1 MTDVLLPKQYALVLL
16 RKLADDDEYRHRY
29 ECNPVQALREIGV
42 PGDLIDHLPPGHQ
55 APLKLADKKTFQE
68 ALYQLI
74 DDVAGVCI
82 CHAPPQMRLSIG
94 TSHHGGHDSSKTS
107 FGAS

>member
-1 MTDVLLPKQYALVLL
+1 MTTDVLLPKQYALVLL
-16 RKLADDDEYRHRY
+16 RKLADDDAFRHRY

-42 PGDLIDHLPPGHQ
+42 PEDLLGNLPPGHQ
-55 APLKLADKKTFQE
+55 APITLADKSTFKE

-74 DDVAGVCI
+74 DEVSGVCI
-82 CHAPPQMRLSIG
+82 CHAPPQIRLSVG
-94 TSHHGGHDSSKTS
+94 TPQRGGTSKTS

>member
-1 MTDVLLPKQYALVLL
+1 MTTDVLLPKQFALVLL
-16 RKLADDDEYRHRY
+16 RKLADDDAYRHRY

-42 PGDLIDHLPPGHQ
+42 PEDLLGNLPPGHQ
-55 APLKLADKKTFQE
+55 APITLADKSTFKE

-74 DDVAGVCI
+74 DEVSGVCI
-82 CHAPPQMRLSIG
+82 CHSPPQIRLSVG
-94 TSHHGGHDSSKTS
+94 TPQRGGTSKTS

>member
-1 MTDVLLPKQYALVLL
+1 VSNDLVLPKQYALVLL
-16 RKLADDDEYRHRY
+16 RKLADDDAYRHRY

-42 PGDLIDHLPPGHQ
+42 PEDILGHLPSGHQ
-55 APLKLADKKTFQE
+55 APIKLADKHTFQE

-74 DDVAGVCI
+74 DDVSSVCV
-82 CHAPPQMRLSIG
+82 CHAPPQVKLAVG
-94 TSHHGGHDSSKTS
+94 TPRNGDHSKTS

>member
-1 MTDVLLPKQYALVLL
+1 MTDLILPKEFALVLL
-16 RKLADDDEYRHRY
+16 RKLADDDAFRHRY

-42 PGDLIDHLPPGHQ
+42 PEDLLGNLPPGHQ
-55 APLKLADKKTFQE
+55 APLTLADKHTFKE
-68 ALYQLI
+68 ALFQLI

-82 CHAPPQMRLSIG
+82 CHAPPQLRLSVG
-94 TSHHGGHDSSKTS
+94 APQRDGSSKTS